1 MSIKRKA
8 PKPVNLEKAEAIIE
22 AGEGSSAISLN
33 KEKNSLISAKTQ
45 KKDKLSSVNLQISET
60 IHNTLKTFAAKK
72 NLKLY
77 EVYNFMAQYF
87 IDDLARFDD
96 LVFKKK
102 SEVTLFNFSDGW
114 KIDCPLCGK
123 ESIIKDPDGTKFIQ
137 FKKELKLVCPKC
149 SNSLHVAGIE
159 M

>member
-1 MSIKRKA
+1 MSIKRK
-8 PKPVNLEKAEAIIE
+8 PPRPVDVTKAEAIIE
-22 AGEGSSAISLN
+22 AGEGSSNISLN
-33 KEKNSLISAKTQ
+33 KEKKSLISEKTP

-60 IHNTLKTFAAKK
+60 IHNTLKTFAAEK

-87 IDDLARFDD
+87 IDDLKRFDN

-102 SEVTLFNFSDGW
+102 SEVTLFNCSEGW

-123 ESIIKDPDGTKFIQ
+123 GSVIKDPDGTKFTQ
-137 FKKELKLVCPKC
+137 FKKNLKVICPKC
-149 SNSLHVAGIE
+149 SNTLHISGIE

>member
-1 MSIKRKA
+1 MPIKRD
-8 PKPVNLEKAEAIIE
+8 KPVALNIAKAEAIIE
-22 AGEGSSAISLN
+22 AGEGSPSISLN
-33 KEKNSLISAKTQ
+33 KEKKSLFSPKMQ
-45 KKDKLSSVNLQISET
+45 KKDKLSSVNLQISEA
-60 IHNTLKTFAAKK
+60 IHNTLKTFAAEK

-77 EVYNFMAQYF
+77 EVYNFMAEYF
-87 IDDLARFDD
+87 IDDLTRFND

-102 SEVTLFNFSDGW
+102 SEVTLSNCSDGW
-114 KIDCPLCGK
+114 KISCPLCSK

-137 FKKELKLVCPKC
+137 FKKELKLTCPKC

>member
-1 MSIKRKA
+1 MSIKRKL
-8 PKPVNLEKAEAIIE
+8 PKPVDVAKAEAIIE
-22 AGEGSSAISLN
+22 AGEGSASISLN
-33 KEKNSLISAKTQ
+33 KEKKSLFSPKQ
-45 KKDKLSSVNLQISET
+45 PKKEKLSSVNLQISEV
-60 IHNTLKTFAAKK
+60 IHNTLKTFAAEK

-87 IDDLARFDD
+87 IDDMSRFDN

-102 SEVTLFNFSDGW
+102 SEVILFNFSDGW

-123 ESIIKDPDGTKFIQ
+123 ESVIKDPDGTKFIQ
-137 FKKELKLVCPKC
+137 FKKDLKVICPKC
-149 SNSLHVAGIE
+149 SSSLHISGIE

>member
-1 MSIKRKA
+1 MSIKRKV
-8 PKPVNLEKAEAIIE
+8 PNTVNLAKAEAIIE
-22 AGEGSSAISLN
+22 AGEGSSNVSLN
-33 KEKNSLISAKTQ
+33 KEKKSLFSPKQ
-45 KKDKLSSVNLQISET
+45 PKKDKLTSVNLQISEE
-60 IHNTLKTFAAKK
+60 IHNTLKTFAAEK

-137 FKKELKLVCPKC
+137 FKKELKLNCPKC
-149 SNSLHVAGIE
+149 SKTLHVAGIE